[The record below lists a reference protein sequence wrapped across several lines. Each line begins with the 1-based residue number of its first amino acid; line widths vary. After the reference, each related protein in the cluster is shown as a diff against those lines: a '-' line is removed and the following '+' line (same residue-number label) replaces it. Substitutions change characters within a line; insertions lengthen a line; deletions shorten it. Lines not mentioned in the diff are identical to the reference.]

1 MPKIIIFRI
10 LYFLCEVS
18 NYKIINKLCM
28 FIGKSL
34 TSGIASAV
42 EKKGGMSMKK
52 NSFVI
57 LMFMV
62 LNMITI
68 FAEGTFITTN
78 YRDRNMDVQ
87 IEILD
92 DGDVKLSWSAVPEAV
107 SYKIYSGD
115 TPNPDNFELFIELD
129 SSHLFHQFTPDSERE
144 FYHMT
149 YTYNTG
155 GGTVTDI
162 DGNVYQTLII
172 GNQEW
177 MIENLKVTHYRNGD
191 PIPYVTD
198 NWFELTTGA
207 YSYYHHDSTNIEI
220 YGMLYNWYAVDDARG
235 LAPEGWHVPTDEEI
249 IELEMYLGMEESV
262 ANSTGW
268 RGTNEGSKLAGGY
281 DLWNSSNLIDDP
293 EFGSSGFNLLPGG
306 YHADEWTYYLGYH
319 GTFWSSIEVTSSYA
333 WTRRLEYTRKDVRR
347 HDYDK
352 NFGFSVRCVKD
363 ME

>member
-1 MPKIIIFRI
+1 
-10 LYFLCEVS
+10 
-18 NYKIINKLCM
+18 
-28 FIGKSL
+28 
-34 TSGIASAV
+34 
-42 EKKGGMSMKK
+42 MKK
-52 NSFVI
+52 NTFVL

-62 LNMITI
+62 LNMITMFSERTSI
-68 FAEGTFITTN
+68 AIN
-78 YRDRNMDVQ
+78 SRDRNMDVQ

-107 SYKIYSGD
+107 SYKIYYGD
-115 TPNPDNFELFIELD
+115 TPDPDNFELFIELD
-129 SSHLFHQFTPDSERE
+129 SSHLSHQFTPDSERE

-191 PIPYVTD
+191 PIPYVTGS
-198 NWFELTTGA
+198 WGALSSGA
-207 YSYYHHDSTNIEI
+207 YCVYENISSNADT
-220 YGMLYNWYAVDDARG
+220 YGNLYNWYAVDDARG

-281 DLWNSSNLIDDP
+281 DLWNNSNLINDP

-306 YHADEWTYYLGYH
+306 YRGADWCYYLGYH
-319 GTFWSSIEVTSSYA
+319 GTFWSSIEVTSSSA
-333 WTRRLEYTRKDVRR
+333 WTRRLRYERINIQR

-352 NFGFSVRCVKD
+352 HFGFSVRCVKD
-363 ME
+363 